1 MIVEAPKSSISCTCL
16 GVMPPETGTTV
27 QPSFSAP

>member
-1 MIVEAPKSSISCTCL
+1 MITRGAKSRISWTWR
-16 GVMPPETGTTV
+16 GVIPPDTGTTV